1 MKLFCFVGAP
11 ASGKSRRANELF
23 DQLKQNAVI
32 IERDELREILTGKK
46 RTHYRF
52 TKANER
58 LVTDAQVAL
67 IHKAV
72 EAKRHIIISDTNFQD
87 GTFQMLRGI
96 AKDIGYEFVV
106 VDMFTD
112 FISSPHLSYLH
123 DFSTRGQL
131 EVYRSILIG
140 RDLGREHTVGEKT
153 IDRFIGIME
162 EYYGIVK
169 ASPNPELPRAIMVDI
184 DGTLAHM
191 HGRSPYDGT
200 KMLTDTVDEHVL
212 ETINLYRNAGYKI
225 IIVTG
230 RHQLQVTIEWLKLH
244 NIEYDDIFS
253 RGEEDRR
260 PDHIVKEE
268 IYFNQIQPKYCAQLV
283 LDDRGQVVR
292 MWRSIGIKC
301 YQVENTVV

>member
-11 ASGKSRRANELF
+11 ASGKSYQAKKLYET
-23 DQLKQNAVI
+23 LKQNAVI
-32 IERDELREILTGKK
+32 IERDELREILTGKP
-46 RTHYRF
+46 RTQYRF
-52 TKANER
+52 TKDNEK
-58 LVTDAQVAL
+58 LVTEAQIAL

-72 EAKRHIIISDTNFQD
+72 DAKRHIIIPDTNFLT
-87 GTFQMLRGI
+87 GTFQMLRDI
-96 AKDIGYEFVV
+96 AKEIGYEFVV

-112 FISSPHLSYLH
+112 FIHTPEFAYVQ

-131 EVYRSILIG
+131 EVYRTILNR
-140 RDLGREHTVGEKT
+140 RDVGREHSVGERV
-153 IDRFIGIME
+153 IDRFIGIMQE
-162 EYYGIVK
+162 HYGIVK

-200 KMLTDTVDEHVL
+200 KMMSDTVDEHVL
-212 ETINLYRNAGYKI
+212 ETINLYRSAGYKI

-230 RHQLQVTIEWLKLH
+230 RYQLQVTIDWLKMN

-260 PDHIVKEE
+260 PDHVVKEE
-268 IYFNQIQPKYCAQLV
+268 IYFNHIQPKYNARV
-283 LDDRGQVVR
+283 VFDDRGQVVR

-301 YQVENTVV
+301 YQVEHNEV